1 MAYVIHNARI
11 HTLNR
16 TQPVASALAID
27 GNYILAIGSDKDIC
41 AEFGSSQAFNA
52 EGSTIIPGLTDAH
65 IHLETYA
72 LGLRKLDCETN
83 TRTDCLERVSERAR
97 ISDPRLWI
105 LGHGWNQNNW
115 PEDFGDPLELDVYS
129 HQHPVYLT
137 AKSLHAGWANSIALR
152 LAGISAQTADPPDGR
167 LGRRP
172 DGTPNGI
179 LFESAM
185 DLVVNVIPE
194 PGADQVEQAILQAQP
209 QLLQMGLTGLHD
221 FDRKHCFTALQRLH
235 QQKQLHLRITKS
247 IPLEDLPQAAQLGL
261 RTGFGDD
268 QLRIGSVKGFADG
281 ALGPH
286 TAAMLAPFEDDPQNH
301 GILMLDAEELYD
313 QGRIAIDN
321 GLSLAIHAI
330 GDRAVHEVLK
340 AFSQLRNYEAAQSP
354 NLTDRLRHRIEHV
367 QLIHPTDQSR
377 LAELGIIA
385 SMQPIHATSDMEM
398 ADRYW
403 GKRASLS
410 YAWRTQLNH
419 GAYLVFGSDAPVE
432 SPNPFWGLHAAVT
445 RRRADGSPGE
455 EGWYPEQRLEI
466 SETLHAFTTGP
477 AYASG
482 MEKRLGQLAPGF
494 LADLLV
500 LDRDI
505 FHCDPMEIK
514 DARPTATMI
523 GGAWMWRQ

>member
-11 HTLNR
+11 HTLNQY
-16 TQPVASALAID
+16 QPTASALAIA
-27 GNYILAIGSDKDIC
+27 GSAIIAVGTDHEIF
-41 AEFGSSQAFNA
+41 AEFGTSQAFNA
-52 EGSTIIPGLTDAH
+52 EGRTIIPGLTDAH

-72 LGLRKLDCETN
+72 LGLIKVDCETN
-83 TRTDCLERVSERAR
+83 TRIGCLERVAERAKT
-97 ISDPRLWI
+97 SSPGEWI

-115 PEDFGDPLELDVYS
+115 AEGFGNPLDLDDYA

-137 AKSLHAGWANSIALR
+137 AKSLHAGWANSVALK
-152 LAGISAQTADPPDGR
+152 LAGISAQTADPPGGR
-167 LGRRP
+167 LGRNP

-185 DLVVNVIPE
+185 ELVASAIPE
-194 PGADQVEQAILQAQP
+194 PNPAQVEQAILQAQP
-209 QLLQMGLTGLHD
+209 QLIQMGLTSLHD
-221 FDRKHCFTALQRLH
+221 FDRKRCFAALQHLH
-235 QQKQLHLRITKS
+235 QQEQLQLRITKS
-247 IPLEDLPQAAQLGL
+247 IPLEDLPYAARLGL

-268 QLRIGSVKGFADG
+268 QLRIGAVKGFADG

-286 TAAMLAPFEDDPQNH
+286 TAAMLAPYEDDVHNQ
-301 GILMLDAEELYD
+301 GILMLDAEELYE
-313 QGRIAIDN
+313 QGRSAIDS

-340 AFSQLRNYEAAQSP
+340 GFSQLRDYEAVHAP
-354 NLTDRLRHRIEHV
+354 KTTERLRHRIEHV
-367 QLIHPTDQSR
+367 QLIHRNDQAR
-377 LAELGIIA
+377 LAELEIIA

-398 ADRYW
+398 ADRFW
-403 GKRASLS
+403 GERAALA

-419 GAYLVFGSDAPVE
+419 GALVAFGSDAPVE

-455 EGWYPEQRLEI
+455 EGWYPEQRLGLIEC
-466 SETLHAFTTGP
+466 LHAFTTGP

-505 FHCDPMEIK
+505 FHLDPMEIK
-514 DARPTATMI
+514 DIRPTATMI
-523 GGAWMWRQ
+523 DGAWLWRQ